1 LNFLGDEQR
10 IARLELA
17 LRRFYIKAQE
27 VSKAVEGAI
36 VMDHIHGHTYDGPT
50 FVDNFTEVEALLGI
64 KPDRAP
70 GVPTGGE
77 C

>member
-10 IARLELA
+10 IDRLEMA

-36 VMDHIHGHTYDGPT
+36 VMDALHGQEYTGPT
-50 FVDNFTEVEALLGI
+50 FIDNFREVEALLGI

>member
-1 LNFLGDEQR
+1 MNFLGDEQR
-10 IARLELA
+10 IERLEGALARL
-17 LRRFYIKAQE
+17 YYKAQDI
-27 VSKAVEGAI
+27 SKAVEGAI
-36 VMDHIHGHTYDGPT
+36 VMDHIHGQEYDGPT
-50 FVDNFTEVEALLGI
+50 FTSNFKEVEELLGI

>member
-1 LNFLGDEQR
+1 MNFLGDEQH

-50 FVDNFTEVEALLGI
+50 FVDNFIEVEQLLGI
-64 KPDRAP
+64 KPDQAP

>member
-1 LNFLGDEQR
+1 MNFLGDEQH
-10 IARLELA
+10 IERLELA

-50 FVDNFTEVEALLGI
+50 FVDNFIEVEQLLGI